1 MGFGFGDD
9 GEDDKDDDVKK
20 ETIECKPSDTLK
32 WAIWSSLKVGERVRS
47 AHTGVYGNISELDNN
62 YKLLH
67 ITWDNGNQSRAS
79 LSDLTKVIRVR
90 DKDEPES

>member
-47 AHTGVYGNISELDNN
+47 AHTGV
-62 YKLLH
+62 
-67 ITWDNGNQSRAS
+67 
-79 LSDLTKVIRVR
+79 
-90 DKDEPES
+90 